1 MSDFLDFSGHRATSI
16 SASDGAPD
24 VFGSLK
30 SENVWQLDPE
40 QDRTLLRLGCESEDS
55 LEETRG
61 RKSTIEVSEIYEC
74 EGSSFLTAA
83 LTRLDDRSS
92 SWKR

>member
-1 MSDFLDFSGHRATSI
+1 MSDFLTYNFRRASSV

-24 VFGSLK
+24 VFGSMK

-40 QDRTLLRLGCESEDS
+40 RDLTLLRLGCEDEDS
-55 LEETRG
+55 LEESRG

-74 EGSSFLTAA
+74 EGSSF
-83 LTRLDDRSS
+83 
-92 SWKR
+92 

>member
-1 MSDFLDFSGHRATSI
+1 MSDFLTYDLHRATSI

-24 VFGSLK
+24 VFGSMK

-40 QDRTLLRLGCESEDS
+40 RDLTLLRLGCENEDS
-55 LEETRG
+55 LEESRG

-74 EGSSFLTAA
+74 EGSSF
-83 LTRLDDRSS
+83 
-92 SWKR
+92 

>member
-1 MSDFLDFSGHRATSI
+1 MSDFLTYDLRRAPSV

-24 VFGSLK
+24 VFGSMK

-40 QDRTLLRLGCESEDS
+40 RDLTLLRLGCEDEDS
-55 LEETRG
+55 LEESRG

-74 EGSSFLTAA
+74 EGSSF
-83 LTRLDDRSS
+83 
-92 SWKR
+92 

>member
-1 MSDFLDFSGHRATSI
+1 MSDFLTYDLRRATSI

-24 VFGSLK
+24 VFGSMK

-40 QDRTLLRLGCESEDS
+40 RDLTLLRLGCENEDS

-61 RKSTIEVSEIYEC
+61 RKSTIEVSKICEC
-74 EGSSFLTAA
+74 EGSSF
-83 LTRLDDRSS
+83 
-92 SWKR
+92 

>member
-1 MSDFLDFSGHRATSI
+1 MSDFLTYDFRRASSI

-24 VFGSLK
+24 VFGSMK

-40 QDRTLLRLGCESEDS
+40 RDLTLLHLGCESEDS

-74 EGSSFLTAA
+74 EGSSF
-83 LTRLDDRSS
+83 
-92 SWKR
+92 

>member
-1 MSDFLDFSGHRATSI
+1 MSDFLTYDLRRAPSI

-24 VFGSLK
+24 VFGSMK

-40 QDRTLLRLGCESEDS
+40 RDLTILRLGCEDEDS
-55 LEETRG
+55 LEESRG

-74 EGSSFLTAA
+74 EGSSF
-83 LTRLDDRSS
+83 
-92 SWKR
+92 